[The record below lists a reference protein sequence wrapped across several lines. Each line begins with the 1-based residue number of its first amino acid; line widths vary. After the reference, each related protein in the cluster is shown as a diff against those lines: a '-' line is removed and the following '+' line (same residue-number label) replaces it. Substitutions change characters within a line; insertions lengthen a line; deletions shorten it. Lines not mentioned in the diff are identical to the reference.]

1 MLPLYLLFW
10 RYKNSL
16 QNYLTNLF
24 LCPYLLTV
32 FNQKHLSP
40 VSSNQ
45 TPTIY
50 RCFELEISF
59 YIIEN
64 TIVLFAWMHL
74 TNVNKIKILA
84 DQAHSFD
91 CYAYFLEYLGKKFCF
106 SISI

>member
-1 MLPLYLLFW
+1 M
-10 RYKNSL
+10 
-16 QNYLTNLF
+16 
-24 LCPYLLTV
+24 
-32 FNQKHLSP
+32 
-40 VSSNQ
+40 
-45 TPTIY
+45 Y

-84 DQAHSFD
+84 DQAQSFN
-91 CYAYFLEYLGKKFCF
+91 CYAYFLEYIGKKFCF